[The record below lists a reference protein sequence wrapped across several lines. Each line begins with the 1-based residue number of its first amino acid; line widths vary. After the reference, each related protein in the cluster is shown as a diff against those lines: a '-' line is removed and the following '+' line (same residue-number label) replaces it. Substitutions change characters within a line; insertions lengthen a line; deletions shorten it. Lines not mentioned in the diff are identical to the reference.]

1 MNNYVQGI
9 ILAAVLA
16 ASFVGATL
24 VVTNYNDGIRAQENE
39 VRLAREIVQINKART
54 VAEKQMQAERE
65 RTAHYRSRSNV
76 YKLRAQAATNECLN
90 QPLGP
95 VLDELL
101 IEITTKG
108 GFGKLSASTKAY
120 LRETF
125 APYLAERRVIPRP
138 DLPSD

>member
-1 MNNYVQGI
+1 MNYVQGLL
-9 ILAAVLA
+9 LAAVLT
-16 ASFVGATL
+16 ASFVGASF
-24 VVTNYNDGIRAQENE
+24 VVTNYNDGIRAKSNE
-39 VRLAREIVQINKART
+39 IRLAREIVQINKART

-65 RTAHYRSRSNV
+65 RAAHYRSRSNV

-90 QPLGP
+90 QSLGP

-108 GFGKLSASTKAY
+108 SFGKLSASTKTY

-125 APYLAERRVIPRP
+125 APYLAARRDVPRP